1 MIISHEKI
9 IAFHTIIIRCLW
21 VFYIARKDYS
31 LYNKQ
36 NNTCVLELPAAD
48 LFLVLHMISHSFAA
62 VTREISHLEINLVF
76 PHDNLGSKGG
86 ASG

>member
-1 MIISHEKI
+1 MRKLSLFTQSSFVAYGCFILLGKTIVSIINR
-9 IAFHTIIIRCLW
+9 TIH
-21 VFYIARKDYS
+21 VH
-31 LYNKQ
+31 
-36 NNTCVLELPAAD
+36 VLELPAAD